1 VVRVEAAPEDVGMST
16 ARLRNVTRLVRD
28 YVAHQ
33 KYPGLITLV
42 ARRGKVVHLDVCGA
56 ADVARARPMR
66 PDSIFRIYSMTKPV
80 ASVALMTLYEEG
92 RCQLDD
98 PVSRFIPAWRDLTV
112 LDGGQLR
119 LPEREMTVRD
129 LLTHM
134 SGLVG
139 HHDRGPIGQLYRDA
153 GIHGPETTEGTLAD
167 LVRKLRDIPLC
178 ADPGARWSYGI
189 STDVVG
195 HLCELISGQPFDRFL
210 AERIFNPLGMTDTGF
225 TVPPGRLDR
234 FTACYG
240 RRDGTPRYQ
249 LLDDPTSSMFA
260 GPRSYLSGSAG
271 LVSTAGD
278 YLRFCRMLARGG
290 ELDGVRI
297 LGPRTLR
304 FMTANHLP
312 GGRDLTAFAA
322 NGGETSREGQGFGLG
337 FGVLLDQTVAQVV
350 ASPGE
355 IFWGGAAST
364 AFFVSP
370 ADDLV
375 VIFLTQLRPSS
386 TYPIRRELR
395 ATVYSSIVD

>member
-1 VVRVEAAPEDVGMST
+1 MSA

-28 YVAHQ
+28 YVAQQ
-33 KYPGLITLV
+33 KFPGLVTVV
-42 ARRGKVVHLDVCGA
+42 ARKDKVVHLDVCGA
-56 ADVARARPMR
+56 ADVARAKPMR

-80 ASVALMTLYEEG
+80 ASVALLTLYEQG
-92 RCQLDD
+92 RFQLDD
-98 PVSRFIPAWRDLTV
+98 PVSRFIPSWRDLTV
-112 LDGGQLR
+112 LADGALR
-119 LPEREMTVRD
+119 LPERAMTVRD

-134 SGLVG
+134 SGLTS
-139 HHDRGPIGQLYRDA
+139 HTDRGPVGQLYREA
-153 GIHGPETTEGTLAD
+153 GIHGYETTDSSLAD
-167 LVRKLRDIPLC
+167 VVEKLRDIPLC
-178 ADPGARWSYGI
+178 ADPGERWIYGI

-210 AERIFNPLGMTDTGF
+210 AERIFQPLGMTDTGF
-225 TVPPGRLDR
+225 TVPPSKLDR
-234 FTACYG
+234 FAACYTP
-240 RRDGTPRYQ
+240 RDGNPHYQ
-249 LLDDPTSSMFA
+249 LIDDPDTSMFA
-260 GPRSYLSGSAG
+260 APRSYLSGSAG

-312 GGRDLTAFAA
+312 GGRDLTAFATG
-322 NGGETSREGQGFGLG
+322 GGETSRKGQGFGLG

-350 ASPGE
+350 GSPGE
-355 IFWGGAAST
+355 FYWGGAAST

-395 ATVYSSIVD
+395 ATVYASIVD